1 MKIDSEIL
9 DSKNIKISNTL
20 RKINLKKRL
29 DSDSVD
35 SNKKL
40 IKRRISRPRWRRISS
55 FIRKRDGHVCKRCG
69 SSDESKLQVH
79 HIGFD
84 ESNDSFENLETLCAS
99 CHRKLHCGVPVIKK
113 DDLKF
118 YYFDNGYSLR
128 TIADIYSVS
137 KYKIADMLKSFGFN
151 IRTLSQAR
159 KNYLNK
165 K

>member
-29 DSDSVD
+29 DSDNVD

-55 FIRKRDGHVCKRCG
+55 FIRKRDGHTCKICR

-79 HIGFD
+79 HIDFN
-84 ESNDSFENLETLCAS
+84 ESNDSLENLETLCAS
-99 CHRKLHCGVPVIKK
+99 CHRKLHCGAPVISK

-137 KYKIADMLKSFGFN
+137 KYKIADMLKSFGFSV
-151 IRTLSQAR
+151 RTLSQAR